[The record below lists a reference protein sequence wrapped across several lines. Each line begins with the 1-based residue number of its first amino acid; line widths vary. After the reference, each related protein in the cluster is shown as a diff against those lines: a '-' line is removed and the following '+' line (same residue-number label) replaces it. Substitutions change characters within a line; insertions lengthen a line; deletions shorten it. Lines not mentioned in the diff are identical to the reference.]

1 LKEILFF
8 ITLFFFF
15 IQNVVAQTILNK
27 GDIVVVGYNAN
38 DCATVRVG
46 TENIEVTDRVY
57 FVSFKPITS
66 NTVIS
71 ITDNG
76 YERKSNNIFP
86 TTEGVMKMRYKGAT
100 IPAGKVFAI
109 NFHNNNN
116 TANNYQISRTQTNK
130 LNPDWEIN
138 YPFNTV
144 VNLNTSGDQLFVFF
158 NNNEFGN
165 TSIFAGEIIYAL
177 NTKSSWVNSDN
188 TNSSNLPGNQSDD
201 PLRFNILNYHFTNL
215 VTRDYNYFKEN
226 IDNLSKS
233 EWLLRLLNPKY
244 YRNENIP
251 CDQFNTDFQLQSIT
265 IKTQNPRI
273 EVCQGDVYEIA
284 VDNNNMPGLTYQWY
298 SNTSFSDTG
307 GIAIAG
313 ATQYKYSIPTN
324 VSKDYYYYCEM
335 TYKLSNQVPNT
346 TNTLKSLPFRVKINP
361 LPKIAPIEMN

>member
-1 LKEILFF
+1 MKGILFF

-15 IQNVVAQTILNK
+15 IQHVVAQTILNK

-76 YERKSNNIFP
+76 YERNSSNSFAIS
-86 TTEGVMKMRYKGAT
+86 EGVMKMLYKGQT

-109 NFHNNNN
+109 NFHNNTTSN
-116 TANNYQISRTQTNK
+116 ISRTQTNK
-130 LNPDWEIN
+130 LNPDWKIE

-158 NNNEFGN
+158 NNNEFDN
-165 TSIFAGEIIYAL
+165 STSVFAGNVIYAF
-177 NTKSSWVNSDN
+177 NTKSTWNAN
-188 TNSSNLPGNQSDD
+188 ATPGANNSNLPGNQSNA
-201 PLRFNILNYHFTNL
+201 PLRFNILNYHLTNL
-215 VTRDYNYFKEN
+215 ATRDYNYFNEN

-233 EWLLRLLNPKY
+233 EWLLRLLNPNY

-251 CDQFNTDFQLQSIT
+251 CNQFNTDFQLQAIT

-284 VDNNNMPGLTYQWY
+284 VDNNNMPGLTFQWY

-307 GIAIAG
+307 GTAIAG

-335 TYKLSNQVPNT
+335 TYKLSNQIPNT
-346 TNTLKSLPFRVKINP
+346 TNTLKSLPFRVKVNP
-361 LPKIAPIEMN
+361 LPTIAPIEMN